1 MKKKLLIIL
10 IAVVVLVA
18 AGITAYMLFSP
29 KSLSGDWEM
38 VVNPEL
44 SKATPDEAD
53 SAEKTYYSFSQP
65 GEYGDGEYKTIY
77 DGGVEKGEYKLSEKN
92 GKKYINMGTDDLEY
106 RIEGSTLTITYPA
119 HTDEQTGKK
128 VSAQDYVFNSA
139 KAPDY
144 ENESYESYHT
154 DAFLLS
160 EWETKD
166 RTLDYY
172 ANKLSYTETVKFDG
186 NGVMTI
192 HYESK
197 DLALDRYM
205 YYAYSADNNKL
216 TFSLVTDKD
225 KKNTVSYKASKNGNL
240 KFTDDKT
247 ASSIFSDAV
256 FSDAVYKKKK

>member
-18 AGITAYMLFSP
+18 AGITVYLLFAP

-44 SKATPDEAD
+44 SKATPDEAE
-53 SAEKTYYSFSQP
+53 SAKKTYYTFSQP

-77 DGGVEKGEYKLSEKN
+77 DGGIEKGEYKLSEKN

-119 HTDEQTGKK
+119 RTDEQTGKK
-128 VSAQDYVFNSA
+128 LSAQDYVFNSA

-144 ENESYESYHT
+144 ENEPYDSYLT
-154 DAFLLS
+154 DNSLLY

-172 ANKLSYTETVKFDG
+172 ANKLSYTETVKFNG

-192 HYESK
+192 HYKSK

-216 TFSLVTDKD
+216 TFSLVTDKN
-225 KKNTVSYKASKNGNL
+225 KKNTVSYKIEKDGTL
-240 KFTDDKT
+240 KFTGDKT

-256 FSDAVYKKKK
+256 FSDAVYKKK